1 MSQLKQLCTDWLK
14 AKADEGRANKARVA
28 IEEDIVAIIG
38 KRDEGAQ
45 TIEQDGF
52 KVTTTGKVT
61 RKMDWD
67 KWTAIK
73 DQIPANLRPVK
84 TKEELDEKGV
94 KYLKDN
100 EPEIYKLLPIEIKPA
115 KTAVEVK
122 VLEIS
127 A

>member
-14 AKADEGRANKARVA
+14 AKVDEARANKSRLA
-28 IEEDIVAIIG
+28 IEEDIVAIVG
-38 KRDEGAQ
+38 KRAEGAQ
-45 TIEQDGF
+45 TTEQDGF

-61 RKMDWD
+61 RKLDWD
-67 KWTAIK
+67 KWEKVK
-73 DQIPANLRPVK
+73 DQIPANLRPIK

-94 KYLKDN
+94 KYLQDN

-115 KTAVEVK
+115 KTAVEIK
-122 VLEIS
+122 VLEIP